1 MARLKPLPRSQ
12 RYIYTSPIPNRG
24 ESRRRDKQEQKNVEV
39 TLMDHDAAIMY
50 YFKNTISPTVIEQGE
65 EIKVPIM
72 YANPERW
79 KTIQKNGHLRDSKK
93 QLITPMIAFRR
104 TSIAKDDTMAVD
116 KLDANDPKL
125 FYTFEKKYTQ
135 ANRYDKFSAQK
146 GIMPQRELY
155 NVAVPDYVIMSYEC
169 IIWTAY
175 IEQMNSIIEKIQ
187 YSDGAYWGEPGK
199 FKFKVNVESFE
210 DATEM
215 ADSERMIKTSFTF
228 NFRGY
233 LIPEAFNNYI
243 NTRKYLTPARV
254 NINDETDL
262 SFSSVYAPDQRA
274 ETVTL
279 TGGKFSSGVQSG
291 LGSATDFI
299 RGARSAVGQETKD
312 LEFTNTYGGDSF
324 YVMRFDGE
332 PTSSDDKL
340 AVMTYGFVSSSM
352 TEKQTTFVGDES
364 SSYDTVTNPER
375 QVYQLTVPSGKTIYS
390 GTVSISV
397 NGTNLT
403 SDTNQTSATITN
415 DFFISSSDDGFIAIN
430 KLSSGSSVGSTIGV
444 DIDKSDQVRIKYV
457 LSIS

>member
-12 RYIYTSPIPNRG
+12 RYIYTTPIPNRG
-24 ESRRRDKQEQKNVEV
+24 EARRRDKQEQKNVEV

-50 YFKNTISPTVIEQGE
+50 YFKEVITPTVIEQGE

-93 QLITPMIAFRR
+93 QLITPVIVFRR
-104 TSIAKDDTMAVD
+104 TSIAKDETMAVD

-135 ANRYDKFSAQK
+135 ENRYDKFSVQQ
-146 GIMPQRELY
+146 GILPQRELY

-175 IEQMNSIIEKIQ
+175 IEQMNSIIEKIN

-199 FKFKVNVESFE
+199 FKFKVNIESFD

-215 ADSERMIKTSFTF
+215 ADNERMIKTTFTF

-243 NTRKYLTPARV
+243 NTRRYLSPARIS
-254 NINDETDL
+254 INDETDIT
-262 SFSSVYAPDQRA
+262 FSRLYAPDKRA
-274 ETVTL
+274 ETVTV
-279 TGGKFSSGVQSG
+279 TGGKFSGGLPSG

-312 LEFTNTYGGDSF
+312 LEFTNTYGGNTF

-332 PTSSDDKL
+332 PTSSEDRL
-340 AVMTYGFVSSSM
+340 AVMTYGFISSSM

-364 SSYDTVTNPER
+364 SSYDTGTTPER
-375 QVYQLTVPSGKTIYS
+375 QVYQITVPSGKTIYS
-390 GTVSISV
+390 GTATVTV

-415 DFFISSSDDGFIAIN
+415 DFFISSSDEGLIAIN

-444 DIDKSDQVRIKYV
+444 DIDKSDQVRIKYL
-457 LSIS
+457 LSIA

>member
-1 MARLKPLPRSQ
+1 VARLKPLPRSQ
-12 RYIYTSPIPNRG
+12 RYIYTTPIPNRG
-24 ESRRRDKQEQKNVEV
+24 EARRRDKLEQKNVEV

-50 YFKNTISPTVIEQGE
+50 YFKETISPTVEEQGE

-79 KTIQKNGHLRDSKK
+79 KTIQKNGHLRDSKR
-93 QLITPMIAFRR
+93 QLITPLIAFRR
-104 TSIAKDDTMAVD
+104 TSIAKDETMAVD

-135 ANRYDKFSAQK
+135 ENRYDKFSAQK
-146 GIMPQRELY
+146 GILPQRELY
-155 NVAVPDYVIMSYEC
+155 NVAVPDYVTMSYEC

-175 IEQMNSIIEKIQ
+175 IEQMNSIIEKIN

-199 FKFKVNVESFE
+199 FKFKVNVEGFE

-215 ADSERMIKTSFTF
+215 ADNERMIKTSFTF

-243 NTRKYLTPARV
+243 NTRRYLTPARV

-262 SFSSVYAPDQRA
+262 SFSTVYSPDKRA

-279 TGGKFSSGVQSG
+279 TGGKLSSGVPSG

-299 RGARSAVGQETKD
+299 RGAISAVGQETQD
-312 LEFTNTYGGDSF
+312 LEFTNTYGGDTR

-332 PTSSDDKL
+332 PTSSADSL

-352 TEKQTTFVGDES
+352 TEKHSSFSGSQSHSFDPDTTP
-364 SSYDTVTNPER
+364 NK
-375 QVYQLTVPSGKTIYS
+375 QVYKITMPSGKQLFD
-390 GTVSISV
+390 GTVYVSV
-397 NGTNLT
+397 NGSFLSSNPVSQTTLT
-403 SDTNQTSATITN
+403 TDY
-415 DFFISSSDDGFIAIN
+415 DFYVSSSTTGQIAIN
-430 KLSSGSSVGSTIGV
+430 KPFTGGVGITV
-444 DIDKSDQVRIKYV
+444 DKLDDIVIKYT
-457 LSIS
+457 LTTAP

>member
-1 MARLKPLPRSQ
+1 MARLKPIARSNRQ
-12 RYIYTSPIPNRG
+12 RFTTPPLNRG
-24 ESRRRDKQEQKNVEV
+24 LERKRTTDNVKNVEV

-50 YFKNTISPTVIEQGE
+50 YFTNVIQPTIMEAGE
-65 EIKVPIM
+65 VVKVPVL

-79 KTIQKNGHLRDSKK
+79 QSIRKTGHLRDKK
-93 QLITPMIAFRR
+93 RQLITPLIVFRR
-104 TSIAKDDTMAVD
+104 SSIQKDETLPVD

-125 FYTFEKKYTQ
+125 FYTFERKYTNK
-135 ANRYDKFSAQK
+135 NRYDKFNVQK
-146 GIMPQRELY
+146 GLTKSKEY
-155 NVAVPDYVIMSYEC
+155 YTVAMLDYMTMTYEC
-169 IIWTAY
+169 IIWTPF
-175 IEQMNSIIEKIQ
+175 IEQMNAIVEKIN

-199 FKFKVNVESFE
+199 FKFKVNVEGFE

-215 ADSERMIKTSFTF
+215 ADNERMIKTTFTF

-262 SFSSVYAPDQRA
+262 SFSRMYAPDQRA

-299 RGARSAVGQETKD
+299 RGARSAVGQETQD

-324 YVMRFDGE
+324 YIMRFDGE
-332 PTSSDDKL
+332 PTSSGDSL

-352 TEKQTTFVGDES
+352 METQTTFVGDES
-364 SSYDTVTNPER
+364 SSLDTATAPDR
-375 QVYQLTVPSGKTIYS
+375 QVYQVTVPSGKTIYN
-390 GTVSISV
+390 GTATVSV

-415 DFFISSSDDGFIAIN
+415 DFFISSSDDGFFAIN
-430 KLSSGSSVGSTIGV
+430 KLSSGSSAGSTIGV

-457 LSIS
+457 LSVA

>member
-1 MARLKPLPRSQ
+1 VARLKPLPRSQ
-12 RYIYTSPIPNRG
+12 RYIYTTPPPNRG
-24 ESRRRDKQEQKNVEV
+24 EARRRDKLEQKNVEV

-50 YFKNTISPTVIEQGE
+50 YFQNTISPTVIEQGE

-79 KTIQKNGHLRDSKK
+79 KTIQKNGHLRDSKR
-93 QLITPMIAFRR
+93 QLITPVIAFRR
-104 TSIAKDDTMAVD
+104 TSIAKDETMAVD

-135 ANRYDKFSAQK
+135 ENRYDKFSAQK
-146 GIMPQRELY
+146 GILPQRELY
-155 NVAVPDYVIMSYEC
+155 NVAVPDYVTMSYEC

-215 ADSERMIKTSFTF
+215 ADNERMIKTSFTF

-262 SFSSVYAPDQRA
+262 SFSRMYAPDKRA

-279 TGGKFSSGVQSG
+279 TGGKLSSGVPSG

-299 RGARSAVGQETKD
+299 RGARSAVGQETRD
-312 LEFTNTYGGDSF
+312 LEFTNTFGGDTF

-332 PTSSDDKL
+332 PTSSGDSL

-352 TEKQTTFVGDES
+352 TEKHATFTGAQLHSLDPDTTP
-364 SSYDTVTNPER
+364 NK
-375 QVYQLTVPSGKTIYS
+375 QVYKITMPSGKQIFD
-390 GTVSISV
+390 GTVYVSV
-397 NGTNLT
+397 NGSFLSSHPVSQTTLT
-403 SDTNQTSATITN
+403 TDY
-415 DFFISSSDDGFIAIN
+415 DFYVSSSTAGKIAIN
-430 KLSSGSSVGSTIGV
+430 KPFTGGVGITLEA
-444 DIDKSDQVRIKYV
+444 SDDVVIKYV
-457 LSIS
+457 LTTAP

>member
-12 RYIYTSPIPNRG
+12 RYIYTTPIPNRG
-24 ESRRRDKQEQKNVEV
+24 EARRRDKLEQKNVEV

-50 YFKNTISPTVIEQGE
+50 YFKETISPTVEEQGE

-79 KTIQKNGHLRDSKK
+79 KTIQKNGHLRDSKR
-93 QLITPMIAFRR
+93 QLITPLIAFRR
-104 TSIAKDDTMAVD
+104 TSIAKDETMAVD

-135 ANRYDKFSAQK
+135 ENRYDKFSAQK
-146 GIMPQRELY
+146 GILPQRELY
-155 NVAVPDYVIMSYEC
+155 NVAVPDYVTMSYEC

-175 IEQMNSIIEKIQ
+175 IEQMNSIIEKIN

-215 ADSERMIKTSFTF
+215 ADNERMIKTSFTF

-243 NTRKYLTPARV
+243 NTRRYLTPARV

-262 SFSSVYAPDQRA
+262 SFSTVYSPDKRA

-279 TGGKFSSGVQSG
+279 TGGKLSSGVPSG

-299 RGARSAVGQETKD
+299 RGAISAVGQETQD
-312 LEFTNTYGGDSF
+312 LEFTNTYGGDTR

-332 PTSSDDKL
+332 PTSSADSL

-352 TEKQTTFVGDES
+352 TEKQSSFSGSQSHSFDPDTTP
-364 SSYDTVTNPER
+364 NK
-375 QVYQLTVPSGKTIYS
+375 QVYKITMPSGKQLFD
-390 GTVSISV
+390 GTVYVSV
-397 NGTNLT
+397 NGSFLSSNP
-403 SDTNQTSATITN
+403 SNQTTVTTDY
-415 DFFISSSDDGFIAIN
+415 DFYISSSADGKIAIN
-430 KLSSGSSVGSTIGV
+430 KPFTGGIGITV
-444 DIDKSDQVRIKYV
+444 DKLDDIVIKYV
-457 LSIS
+457 LTTAP

>member
-1 MARLKPLPRSQ
+1 
-12 RYIYTSPIPNRG
+12 
-24 ESRRRDKQEQKNVEV
+24 
-39 TLMDHDAAIMY
+39 
-50 YFKNTISPTVIEQGE
+50 
-65 EIKVPIM
+65 M

-93 QLITPMIAFRR
+93 QLITPVIVFRR
-104 TSIAKDDTMAVD
+104 TSIAKDETMAVD

-135 ANRYDKFSAQK
+135 ENRYDKFAAQK
-146 GIMPQRELY
+146 GILPQRELY

-215 ADSERMIKTSFTF
+215 ADNERMIKTSFTF

-243 NTRKYLTPARV
+243 NTRRYLTPARV

-262 SFSSVYAPDQRA
+262 SFSRMYAPDKRA
-274 ETVTL
+274 ETVTF
-279 TGGKFSSGVQSG
+279 TGGKRSSGVPSG

-299 RGARSAVGQETKD
+299 RGARSAVGQETRD
-312 LEFTNTYGGDSF
+312 LEFTNTFGGSTF
-324 YVMRFDGE
+324 YIMRFEGV
-332 PTSSDDKL
+332 PSSSADNL
-340 AVMTYGFVSSSM
+340 AVMSYGFVSSSM
-352 TEKQTTFVGDES
+352 TEKQATFTGAQSHSLE
-364 SSYDTVTNPER
+364 TEATPEKQIY
-375 QVYQLTVPSGKTIYS
+375 QVTVPSERELYS
-390 GTVSISV
+390 GTVYVSV
-397 NGTNLT
+397 NGSFL
-403 SDTNQTSATITN
+403 SSHPSNQTTVTTDY
-415 DFFISSSDDGFIAIN
+415 DFYISSSTAGKIAIN
-430 KLSSGSSVGSTIGV
+430 KPYTDGVGITLEA
-444 DIDKSDQVRIKYV
+444 SDVVVIKYV
-457 LSIS
+457 LSVT